1 MISRISRATEADDG
15 LPVAPRHVVGVL
27 AALFVPPADGQH
39 LLVSARALQIA
50 GIDLVVGGPSVP
62 SLRAFAD
69 AGYSCVEASTGA
81 ELVNRV
87 WTDHHLPVLAVSDA
101 VTLPD
106 DFLGPALEMVASELR
121 IATVSFISNDAAL
134 LSFPNRNHPTAHMPE
149 GHDASSVTRLLRSR
163 GPRMEATP
171 IPTAK
176 GGVVLLSGSALGAV
190 GGLVTGEATSLDYSI
205 AEFCA
210 RARSRG
216 FVHMLDDITFFGRHR
231 SPASFPWEDH
241 TVDDLNPRER
251 HHLHLEYPM
260 EVAFVHSEA
269 TSDSSPLA
277 LSLRLAR
284 AKVEGLR
291 ILVDGSYLGPLEMGT
306 QVSMLAT
313 VDALCKRGEVREVV
327 VAMTGPI
334 PDYARGVLTAPKV
347 RTETVPFGDP
357 TSIGHVNVAHRMIQP
372 DMHFSVAPWKLT
384 ADVVVLTFLD
394 LIAYRIGSYH
404 RNPEEWLRYRAAI
417 RKGAAEADAVTVIS
431 NDVKHQVELERLPID
446 PTRLRSIPFGT
457 EHLTGDE
464 PGRIPAELLA
474 RGFAEGQFLLTLGT
488 DYTHKNRDLALA
500 TVAELRRRGWPHALI
515 MAGPVVAEGSSRLS
529 ETRVVLAAN
538 ETLDRDVYV
547 LPDVTTAERNWL
559 MRHADLVLYPTSAE
573 GFGLVPYEAA
583 RFGTPSLFTS
593 FGPLHE
599 LAPDIPVAAE
609 DWLPASV
616 ASSAERLLTDPA
628 LAKAQIEA
636 CLTAGST
643 YTWDATA
650 GDLVDLYY
658 RVLALPP
665 R

>member
-1 MISRISRATEADDG
+1 MISRTSRADPADDG
-15 LPVAPRHVVGVL
+15 SPAAPRHVVGVV

-39 LLVSARALQIA
+39 LLVSARELRTQ

-62 SLRAFAD
+62 TLRAFAD
-69 AGYSCVEASTGA
+69 AGYICVEAATGA
-81 ELVNRV
+81 ELVNQV
-87 WTDHHLPVLAVSDA
+87 WTDRHLPVLAVGDA

-106 DFLGPALEMVASELR
+106 DFLGPALEMVTSEVR

-134 LSFPNRNHPTAHMPE
+134 LSFPNRNSPTAHMPE

-163 GPRMEATP
+163 GPQMEATP

-176 GGVVLLSGSALGAV
+176 GAAVLLAGSALGAV

-216 FVHMLDDITFFGRHR
+216 FVHMLDDTTFYGRHR
-231 SPASFPWEDH
+231 SPASFPWEDQ
-241 TVDDLNPRER
+241 TVDDLKPSER

-269 TSDSSPLA
+269 TAHSSPLA

-291 ILVDGSYLGPLEMGT
+291 VLVDGSYLGPLEMGT

-313 VDALCKRGEVREVV
+313 VDALRKRDEVREVV
-327 VAMTGPI
+327 VAVTGPI
-334 PDYARGVLTAPKV
+334 PDYAREVLAAPKV
-347 RTETVPFGDP
+347 RSEGVSFGDP
-357 TSIGHVNVAHRMIQP
+357 TSIGHFDVAHRMVQP
-372 DMHFSVAPWKLT
+372 DMHFSVAVWKQT

-394 LIAYRIGSYH
+394 LIGYRIGAYH
-404 RNPEEWLRYRAAI
+404 RNAEEWLRYRDAV
-417 RKGAAEADAVTVIS
+417 RRGAADADAVTVIS
-431 NDVKHQVELERLPID
+431 NDVKRQVELERLPID
-446 PTRLRSIPFGT
+446 PTRLCSIPFGT

-464 PGRIPAELLA
+464 SGRIPVELIA
-474 RGFAEGQFLLTLGT
+474 RGFAEGQFILTLGT
-488 DYTHKNRDLALA
+488 DFTHKNRDLALA

-529 ETRVVLAAN
+529 EARVILAAN
-538 ETLDRDVYV
+538 GMLDRDVYV
-547 LPDVTTAERNWL
+547 LPDVTAAERNWL

-599 LAPDIPVAAE
+599 LAPDIPVAAD
-609 DWLPASV
+609 DWLPASM

-650 GDLVDLYY
+650 GDLIDLYH